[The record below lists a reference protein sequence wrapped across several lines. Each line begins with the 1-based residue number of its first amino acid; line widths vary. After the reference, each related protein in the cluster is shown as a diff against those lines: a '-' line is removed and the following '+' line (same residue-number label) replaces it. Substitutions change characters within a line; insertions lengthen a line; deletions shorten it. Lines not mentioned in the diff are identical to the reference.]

1 MDSAVTRLR
10 RQMAAAG
17 SPAEAGVTAG
27 DGGVRRGARAGM
39 REARGTGRRGRA
51 KGAEVA
57 SGGRLLLPVPEI
69 PEGGCG
75 RGGRAHPADGPR
87 GSEGSEGRSPRRR
100 EARQTLLSP
109 GLLFRLFV
117 LCFLILAISGHCELH
132 TQLSLSL
139 SPHPRPCPGGH
150 ASQQE
155 NPPCPPPERQ
165 SRPSRVDGVP
175 CGNGERGPRRGWSS
189 LSLSRD
195 PGRTGLGDRAGVG
208 CRLGR
213 PPGAAV
219 CPPVPAVSVG
229 TEPRGLGWG
238 RGAASGAP
246 GCPGRRASRQRL
258 HSASTPPAHDLQPRL
273 VPGVTPFSLLG
284 CSLSL
289 G

>member
-17 SPAEAGVTAG
+17 SSAEAGVTAG
-27 DGGVRRGARAGM
+27 DGGVRRGARAGTQ
-39 REARGTGRRGRA
+39 EARGTGRRGRA

-57 SGGRLLLPVPEI
+57 SGGRPLLPVPEI

-75 RGGRAHPADGPR
+75 RGGPPGGRATGVR
-87 GSEGSEGRSPRRR
+87 GLGGSQPTASRSPSD
-100 EARQTLLSP
+100 ASFSWFVVSFVCFM
-109 GLLFRLFV
+109 LFNTCYFW
-117 LCFLILAISGHCELH
+117 ILRTAY
-132 TQLSLSL
+132 TALSLSL

-150 ASQQE
+150 ASQQG

-213 PPGAAV
+213 PPGAAG

-238 RGAASGAP
+238 RGAASKG
-246 GCPGRRASRQRL
+246 
-258 HSASTPPAHDLQPRL
+258 
-273 VPGVTPFSLLG
+273 PGVPRQAGEQTAPPLG
-284 CSLSL
+284 LHAACSRPAAPA
-289 G
+289 GARRDAV